1 MNTRMISIL
10 QHLLAAD
17 APVKSEHLAKLIQ
30 VTSRTVRNDI
40 RELDEFLAG
49 RGATIEPVRSRG
61 YELKIHDDR
70 AFKELLQQLFSYHE
84 PDDPGLPE
92 YRQLY
97 LIRRLLLAGGY
108 LKLEDLAD
116 ELYVS
121 RSTVQND
128 FREVKKTLQ
137 LYEVSIDARP
147 NYGVRLE
154 GSEVR
159 LRFCMSEFVVNRS
172 GGGTASRE
180 SGFASIVTPQEM
192 TVIQSIILEQTQKFN
207 VVLSDI
213 AFSNLVTHI
222 AIACRRIREGNQLC
236 SLSDELEHFRK
247 MEEYEASRR
256 IVSLIEKELKLLFP
270 EAEIAYIAMHLG
282 GTRWFNEI
290 SAGGKEET
298 DVEKLIDRE
307 IYELGK
313 EIIEEIE
320 RELNLGIKEDQEL
333 FMGICLHLKPALNRI
348 RYSMSIRNPLLD
360 QVKTRYPLAFQAGV
374 IAAKL
379 IESKMNTSIPEAEMG
394 YLAIHIGAAME
405 RSPGMQRP
413 KRCLVVCT
421 SGVGSARLLY
431 YKLKSKFGSQLEI
444 AGTTEYYKLK
454 QLSLE
459 NIDFL
464 VSTIPIKDPLP
475 VPVVVVETLLGDGDL
490 HKIRN
495 LLTEEGEVT
504 FRYVMEELVFLRQNF
519 TSRKEVISFLGA
531 KIHDMG
537 LVQSAAAFVGLVLER
552 EQAAPTSYGNLVAI
566 PHPITPQSSRTV
578 WAICTLE
585 QPIDWAGKPVQFV
598 CLLSISRNGADSP
611 TEMYDQLIRI
621 ADSPDMIRQ
630 LLDCENFSEFSR
642 MIVKHRLY

>member
-49 RGATIEPVRSRG
+49 RGAAIEPVRSRG

-137 LYEVSIDARP
+137 AYGVSIDARP

-159 LRFCMSEFVVNRS
+159 LRFCMSEFIVNRS
-172 GGGTASRE
+172 GNGPGSRE
-180 SGFASIVTPQEM
+180 NEFASIVTPQEM

-213 AFSNLVTHI
+213 AFSNLATHI

-236 SLSDELEHFRK
+236 SFSDDLQHFRG
-247 MEEYEASRR
+247 MEEYGVAQR
-256 IVSLIEKELKLLFP
+256 IVMLIEKELKLPFP

-290 SAGGKEET
+290 SAVGKEEA
-298 DVEKLIDRE
+298 DAEKLIDRD

-313 EIIEEIE
+313 EIIDAVE
-320 RELNLGIKEDQEL
+320 RDLGLGIKGDQEL
-333 FMGICLHLKPALNRI
+333 FMGICLHLKPALNRV
-348 RYSMSIRNPLLD
+348 RYGMSIRNPLLD
-360 QVKTRYPLAFQAGV
+360 QVKANYPLAFQAGV

-379 IESKMNTSIPEAEMG
+379 IKRKINMSIPEAEMG

-405 RSPGMQRP
+405 RSPGKQRP

-431 YKLKSKFGSQLEI
+431 YKLRSKFGSQLEI

-464 VSTIPIKDPLP
+464 VSTIPIQDPLP
-475 VPVVVVETLLGDGDL
+475 VPVVVVETLLGGGDL

-495 LLTEEGEVT
+495 LLTEEGDVT
-504 FRYVMEELVFLRQNF
+504 LRYVMEELVFLKQSF
-519 TSRKEVISFLGA
+519 TSREEVISFLGA
-531 KIHDMG
+531 KIHDLG
-537 LVQSAAAFVGLVLER
+537 LVQSAAGFVGLVLER

-611 TEMYDQLIRI
+611 AEMYDQLIRI

-630 LLDCENFSEFSR
+630 LLECETFREFSR
-642 MIVKHRLY
+642 IMVRHKLH